1 MSRRKYWLKLRE
13 DYFQSP
19 KIKKLRSVAG
29 GDTYALIY
37 LEMQCYSIKTNG
49 IIAFE
54 GIEENLAQELALIL
68 NENERDIEFLLSFLE
83 KYKLI
88 ELVEE
93 NKFLLPEAAMAI
105 GSETESAQRVRE
117 MRARRKQQKALPDS
131 ENIPALHC
139 NENVTEMKQLVTKC
153 NDNKNNIYNKNKE
166 LEIYN
171 NIKKQI
177 QDYINKNSLDYVNAD
192 EFFSYYQQRDWRTN
206 AGVKITNWQ
215 ALLQNWNKRAKAAYD
230 EQVHQ
235 QQKFAER
242 HDYAVDTKGKV
253 QSSPLESPVATA
265 ETATT
270 FANFL
275 KQNGKESR
283 KASQI
288 AKDFIKSLAQE
299 KEVKNNV

>member
-1 MSRRKYWLKLRE
+1 MSKRYYWLKLKE

-37 LEMQCYSIKTNG
+37 LEMQCYSIKNQG
-49 IIAFE
+49 IITFE
-54 GIEENLAQELALIL
+54 GLCDNLSQELALIL
-68 NENERDIEFLLSFLE
+68 NENERDVAFLLAYLE

-88 ELVEE
+88 ECIED
-93 NKFLLPEAAMAI
+93 NKYLLPEAANAM
-105 GSETESAQRVRE
+105 GSETANAQRTRKSRE
-117 MRARRKQQKALPDS
+117 KKKQQQLEDNHKVLQ
-131 ENIPALHC
+131 C
-139 NENVTEMKQLVTKC
+139 NTSVTNCNNQVT
-153 NDNKNNIYNKNKE
+153 NGNTDIDIELDNKNKDINIDIEKIRE
-166 LEIYN
+166 
-171 NIKKQI
+171 
-177 QDYINKNSLDYVNAD
+177 YINKNSLDYVNAD